1 MTKATDRR
9 KLLQEAIRE
18 IQRLKRANQDLAQR
32 GQAALAIVGGACRFP
47 GGVNDLASFH
57 QQQQAGI
64 SAVSRLC
71 DHPRFRAHRDDP
83 ILAGMHAALLDD
95 VEGFDGDF
103 FNIPAREA
111 ALMDPHQRLLLEVA
125 HHALED
131 AGIARARL
139 AGTETG
145 VFVGTSSL
153 DHALRVGAHQDREAV
168 NAYTGTGAALSIN
181 AGRLSHGLG
190 VTGPSLVVDTAC
202 SSSLVAIHLACQS
215 LRRGECR
222 TAIAAGIN
230 LILAT
235 ASSQTLAAAGVLSPS
250 GACHT
255 FAAAAD
261 GYVRGEGCA
270 ALVLK
275 TLDDAQADGD
285 AILAVIHGS
294 ATNHDGASSGLTVP
308 TGPAQARVI
317 QRALADAGLSADDI
331 DYLEAHGTGT
341 QLGDPIE
348 VNVLGKLF
356 GAVNPIAIG
365 SAKTMIG
372 HLEAAAGIAGVLR
385 TALALHHGRLPAHL
399 HFEKPNQHINWDK
412 LPLTVNTESRPWPQ
426 RNRPAYAGVSS
437 FGIGGSN
444 AHVVLGAPPTQI
456 QATPAKAAV
465 TLLTLSAHNQAAL
478 KDLARAYRDHEA
490 PSTLAVGVRH
500 RRDHYPTRLAL
511 VGTDD
516 TELRTQLD
524 RYIINGSQPQQSAP
538 PRRLAMMIGGQGTQ
552 YAGMGAALD
561 VAEPVFRA
569 ALDECAEVLADECD
583 IPLRDILNDGHRL
596 TQTQYAQPAIF
607 SVAYASAQLWQHWGL
622 KPELVFGHSVGEYV
636 AACLAGIFTLET
648 ALKLVAA
655 RGRVMATATGG
666 AMAAI
671 HRDEKQTRALLEA
684 SNLPLD
690 IAAMNSPKQTVVA
703 GGREHIENLIS
714 QLKQRGIG
722 GKLLPVDYAFH
733 ARHMDAAA
741 AAFADIVAAAEIK
754 PARLPI
760 IANVSGRLDDGAMSN
775 AGYWVDHIRQP
786 VQFAASLQQA
796 AELGINSFLE
806 VGACSVLTGPA
817 RQNLSD
823 PTLLW
828 LAGQK
833 QKSDGRPASA
843 LRPHL
848 TSLAQ
853 WYEAG
858 GKVAWHQFD
867 AAHQSAPVKAPHYP
881 FQHDHYPLIG
891 SAAGPAT
898 TASIEPPAP
907 AATIDS
913 DQVQD
918 EIITL
923 LADVLMVPK
932 ASINADASLLE
943 LGSDSVALADAAQK
957 LERRF
962 GVQLQLRQFFEDLQ
976 SPRLLAA
983 HIAAHTPLRR
993 QTGPESSPTGTGDDD
1008 VVAALFQQQLDIMQR
1023 QLAVLEQ
1030 RKIAPPSALPRAA
1043 EATAAQTAPRAKT
1056 TLPWGGLNLVSAQL
1070 SPRQQA
1076 HLDAL
1081 TAAYTA
1087 RTQAS
1092 KSYAGK
1098 SRQHLTDNRASA
1110 GFRFSTKE
1118 MLYPIVAERSE
1129 GAYFWDLDGNRY
1141 IDITMGFGTYLLG
1154 HQPTIVNEALQET
1167 LAKGMQIGPQSAL
1180 AGDTAALICQLTGAD
1195 RAAFL
1200 NSGTEAV
1207 MTACRLARATTGRR
1221 KIAMFAGAYH
1231 GHGDATLG
1239 SADENGNT
1247 YAAIAGIPDSAV
1259 ADMVVLHYG
1268 EDSALRYVEEH
1279 GHHLAAV
1286 LVEPVQSR
1294 NPGLQPRAF
1303 LQRLRELTHAAGCA
1317 LIFDEMITGFRS
1329 APGGAQAW
1337 FDVRA
1342 DLCTYGKVVGGG
1354 MPIGVVAGTAR
1365 FMDALDGG
1373 AWSFGDDSYP
1383 TAETT
1388 FFAGTFCK
1396 HPLTMAAAHAVLS
1409 HIAACGPSLQ
1419 QELNARTTAFADE
1432 LNAWFQA
1439 QAVPIRIDHFAS
1451 LFRFNFQQN
1460 LDLFFYHLVHQGVYI
1475 WEGRTCFFSTAHGD
1489 ADIAAVKT
1497 AIKTA
1502 VNELR
1507 GGGFLGETEAGAG
1520 QDRFPLSTAQQQ
1532 MMLARA
1538 RDTGADSAYHLTAD
1552 LELNGV
1558 LDITRLAEAYL
1569 AIQRRHPALRLR
1581 NDGEQQ
1587 WHDAALD
1594 QLQHIDLRGHTHPA
1608 AALRTGL
1615 TEAANESFDLQQ
1627 HAPCRARLFQTAPQ
1641 RFHLHLRLHH
1651 VVADGWSAGLVLRD
1665 LWQSYAGRG
1674 TTETAPSFAE
1684 YLERH
1689 SNDDYGHQTTYW
1701 LARFRGRQFGN
1712 PFPARASAGHA
1723 RAGARHALRIPA
1735 AAVKKTAAA
1744 HGVTP
1749 FMLLLTAW
1757 CRRLQQH
1764 AENRD
1769 WIIAT
1774 PSTGRSRVE
1783 DQGVV
1788 GYCTHLLPL
1797 LAQPGGDSF
1806 AQHLDAMRRQVL
1818 DAFENA
1824 DVPFAD
1830 WFAQLSREQG
1840 ATPAPAAL
1848 FNYEKA
1854 PALPAVTDLT
1864 LTLVPSKITTSAF
1877 PIIFNAVDLGEH
1889 YELACDFQLRHF
1901 DEQQVDNLLKALTDD
1916 LRALVET
1923 GTVAVDAVKPQSAPL
1938 APGDPR
1944 WLSRRLADV
1953 AAASPQAAALCDGKQ
1968 TLDYAT
1974 LYRQVQRLAADLR
1987 KRGIGPEKQ
1996 VALVA
2001 APSINRIAALLAVW
2015 HCGAVAVVI
2024 DADQPAGRR
2033 NAMLQRCAISL
2044 CLGDTETDGERAL
2057 DSWVEACNAAP
2068 AHPVE
2073 PTPVHADNAAYLVHT
2088 SGSSGAPKPV
2098 CVTYGGYRHVCDDLS
2113 RRYQIGA
2120 GDRLLQLVG
2129 LHFDV
2134 AMADIAL
2141 ALGNGACLVLAPHNC
2156 LRDGEGTVALLA
2168 RERISHVQLPPSA
2181 LAHWPEH
2188 PLPDLRHLILGGEVC
2203 PPAGLA
2209 RWAGNRTIHNAYGP
2223 SETTITVCAGLLQA
2237 GQPVNLG
2244 HALPGCT
2251 LRVVDDHGREQPAG
2265 VEGELVIGGPTLA
2278 RGYAGDARLSATMF
2292 VPDPNPT
2299 TPGARLYRS
2308 GDRVCRNSDGT
2319 LRFLG
2324 RIDRQI
2330 KWRGLRIELGEI
2342 EQALHACSNVSQAA
2356 VVFRD
2361 NRLDGYVTGTDLDRD
2376 LLRRQLAERLPATH
2390 LPQSLT
2396 VLASFPVTANG
2407 KLDQQALP
2415 QPNHKPLRPLQKQSE
2430 QQIAEIWRELLPGVE
2445 IGADSHFFELGGHS
2459 LLAGQVRT
2467 RLRERFGITL
2477 DLPQLFEYPIL
2488 ADLARVAE
2496 SRQGHTTA
2504 RITPAPD
2511 DAAVALTSQQQ
2522 RLWFLEQFDGPSAT
2536 HNMPLALHLHGDL
2549 DQQALSDA
2557 VDALNRRHPML
2568 TSYVLEQNDQALIG
2582 SGQATTLRYVDLQTD
2597 NEETRNRELARRLV
2611 TESQT
2616 PFVLKQGPLVRWTLF
2631 HLAPQHHVLALTLH
2645 HLIADGWSMGVL
2657 LGDLTAGYNAAR
2669 AGQTLPAPA
2678 KGLQYRDFAYHQQ
2691 QHRDQNQV
2699 SADFWRQTLADL
2711 PPLLE
2716 LPTDRP
2722 RPRQQ
2727 DYCGALLPIH
2737 FAPAVANQVDSL
2749 AQQQGVTPFMVLLAG
2764 FKLLLADWSGS
2775 NDIAVGTPVAGR
2787 DHGDLEQVVGLFLN
2801 TLVLR
2806 NHIDHQASFADLLA
2820 QVKNNSLAAFNHAD
2834 LPFERVVDLL
2844 QPQRSLAHAPLFQVM
2859 FILNNAPLPPLHLD
2873 GLTSTLIEQPGTRSE
2888 FDLTLSLRQS
2898 EEGLVGDLEY
2908 RTDLFDRATMER
2920 LRDSLEQVLL
2930 MVCRQP
2936 QRRLSALCLLPA
2948 ATVAQL
2954 RVQSAA
2960 PPLPVEALQFP
2971 IHRRFEAWA
2980 QHAGDNLAV
2989 VDGDERLSYD
2999 ALNRA
3004 ANQLA
3009 HHLRGL
3015 GLPPESQIGI
3025 CLPRGAGTVIAV
3037 LACLKAGLVYVPLD
3051 PRLPSG
3057 RLASMVAHGDIK
3069 RLITNAATD
3078 NRADWYSGAKDNLDA
3093 LADHLAH
3100 LPDDNP
3106 TLQVEPDQAAY
3117 AVFTSGT
3124 TGAPKAVVNTHA
3136 ALASTAA
3143 AWLEAYDL
3151 QPHQT
3156 HLQMAAFS
3164 FDVWGGDLMR
3174 ALCSGARLVICP
3186 ADTLLDPPGLFALM
3200 EREQVSHAEFVP
3212 AVLRHLVQWLHDS
3225 KRRLDFMTMIVTGSD
3240 LWYTRDQVALEA
3252 VCSESTRL
3260 INSYGLTEASI
3271 DSTWYQAPRG
3281 PAGNDGPAG
3290 DESAAGNGGVLAIGQ
3305 AFAGVETWV
3314 LNRFGHLSAPGVVG
3328 ELCIGGPGIA
3338 RGYHGL
3344 PAKTADAFVPHPFP
3358 TQPGARLYRTGDL
3371 ARRHH
3376 DGTIELVGR
3385 RDHQV
3390 KIRGFRI
3397 ETAEIEAHLTAHDA
3411 VHVAVVQARGDASHR
3426 YLVCHYTGTADSDTL
3441 RAYLAARLPDYMVPA
3456 LWQHR
3461 EGMPLTANGK
3471 IDRLRLAQSDIAA
3484 PTANQS
3490 ARDTDHNVGGP
3501 AATLLAVW
3509 RELLPH
3515 KEIGVDDN
3523 FFACGGDSILS
3534 LQVVAKARHAGL
3546 TVTAKQ
3552 IFEHQ
3557 TIAELAQVVTTTT
3570 AAPTAQ
3576 VQKPVHGAVALTPI
3590 QIWFFQQNFA
3600 QAHHFNQALLF
3611 EQRTPLDPQQV
3622 RTTLA
3627 HLAAHHDQ
3635 LRARFSHDALG
3646 AVVQWLPEQETGN
3659 LLETMSLGDLHEYD
3673 EAERRQRI
3681 ATHCAALQNTLD
3693 LEQGPAWRVFLL
3705 DCGQA
3710 PSLLLWVC
3718 HHLIVDGVSW
3728 RILLEDF
3735 ATVYAALAAGQTPAL
3750 PPKSTAF
3757 QSWAQQQHAAV
3768 RMPALRDTCTYWQ
3781 NALSAAPTLPIDTP
3795 KGSNRHADLALV
3807 QVGFDRDT
3815 THQLLHE
3822 IPQAK
3827 GITLQ
3832 ILLLAAL
3839 TQALARWSK
3848 ADGALLEVEH
3858 HGRDGDTDV
3867 ARTVG
3872 WFTATYPLWLPNS
3885 DDFDQLLKQTKQRL
3899 QAVPNGGVGFG
3910 LLRTLHPDPAVRRAM
3925 AALPTPRI
3933 GFNYLGQLDGAG
3945 GADLP
3950 LQPVENLLLGDI
3962 HADNARTLELEIT
3975 AHIQQGRLTVT
3986 LDYSR
3991 ERFAENT
3998 INALGDGLQRSLSGL
4013 ITHCLAGDA
4022 PLLTPSDFPNAD
4034 LAQDDLDRL
4043 LTFLG

>member
-1 MTKATDRR
+1 MTKTTDRR

-32 GQAALAIVGGACRFP
+32 GQAPLAIVGGACRFP

-57 QQQQAGI
+57 QQQQAGV
-64 SAVSRLC
+64 SAVTPMC
-71 DHPRFRAHRDDP
+71 DHPRFREFRDDP
-83 ILAGMHAALLDD
+83 ILAGLHAALLDD
-95 VEGFDGDF
+95 IEGFDGDF

-111 ALMDPHQRLLLEVA
+111 AQMDPHQRLLLEVA

-131 AGIARARL
+131 AGIPRARL

-145 VFVGTSSL
+145 VFIGTSSL
-153 DHALRVGAHQDREAV
+153 DHALRIGAHHHGEAV

-230 LILAT
+230 LILA
-235 ASSQTLAAAGVLSPS
+235 APSSQTLAAAGVLSPS

-275 TLDDAQADGD
+275 TLQDAETDGD
-285 AILAVIHGS
+285 TILAVIHGS

-348 VNVLGKLF
+348 VNVLGRLF
-356 GAVNPIAIG
+356 GAVNPPAIG

-412 LPLTVNTESRPWPQ
+412 LPLVVNTESRPWPQ

-444 AHVVLGAPPTQI
+444 AHVVLGAPPRKAQPAPT
-456 QATPAKAAV
+456 TPPV
-465 TLLTLSAHNQAAL
+465 TLLTLSAHNPRAL
-478 KDLARAYRDHEA
+478 KALAQTYRDHER
-490 PSTLAVGVRH
+490 PSSLAVGVRH
-500 RRDHYPTRLAL
+500 QRDHFPTRLAL
-511 VGTDD
+511 VGQSDAD
-516 TELRTQLD
+516 LKAQLD
-524 RYIINGSQPQQSAP
+524 RYIINGMQTPQSAT

-561 VAEPVFRA
+561 AAEPVFRA
-569 ALDECAEVLADECD
+569 ALDECAELLVGDCD
-583 IPLRDILNDGHRL
+583 VPLREILNDAL
-596 TQTQYAQPAIF
+596 LLAQTQYAQPAIF
-607 SVAYASAQLWQHWGL
+607 SVAYASAKLWQHWGL
-622 KPELVFGHSVGEYV
+622 TPELVFGHSVGEYV

-655 RGRVMATATGG
+655 RGRFMATASDG

-671 HRDEKQTRALLEA
+671 HRDEHQTRALLQETA
-684 SNLPLD
+684 LPID
-690 IAAMNSPKQTVVA
+690 IAALNSPRQTVVA
-703 GGREHIENLIS
+703 GTRQDIEQLIS

-722 GKLLPVDYAFH
+722 AKLLPVAYAFH
-733 ARHMDAAA
+733 SRHMDDAA
-741 AAFADIVAAAEIK
+741 AAFADIIADADLQ

-760 IANVSGRLDDGAMSN
+760 IANVSGRLDDGAMSR
-775 AGYWVDHIRQP
+775 AQYWVDHIRQP
-786 VQFAASLQQA
+786 VLFAASLRQA
-796 AELGINSFLE
+796 ANLGINSFLE

-823 PTLLW
+823 AGLLW
-828 LAGQK
+828 LTGQK
-833 QKSDGRPASA
+833 RKSETDPATAQKP
-843 LRPHL
+843 LL
-848 TSLAQ
+848 TTLAQ
-853 WYEAG
+853 WYAAG
-858 GKVAWHQFD
+858 GKVAWHHVD
-867 AAHQSAPVKAPHYP
+867 AAYLPAPVKAPLYP

-891 SAAGPAT
+891 SSANPLKT
-898 TASIEPPAP
+898 TPSVETSQP
-907 AATIDS
+907 AALDS
-913 DQVQD
+913 DRVLD
-918 EIITL
+918 EILSL

-932 ASINADASLLE
+932 ASIDPETSLLE

-962 GVQLQLRQFFEDLQ
+962 SVRLQLRQFFEDLQ

-983 HIAAHTPLRR
+983 HITAHTPLR
-993 QTGPESSPTGTGDDD
+993 QPATPDATTSTATDDD
-1008 VVAALFQQQLDIMQR
+1008 AVAALFKQQLDIMQR
-1023 QLAVLEQ
+1023 QLAVLEG
-1030 RKIAPPSALPRAA
+1030 RKAAPRQVEPAP
-1043 EATAAQTAPRAKT
+1043 TKTTPRAKT
-1056 TLPWGGLNLVSAQL
+1056 TLPWGGLNLATTQL
-1070 SPRQQA
+1070 PPRQQA

-1092 KSYAGK
+1092 KHYAAD
-1098 SRQHLTDNRASA
+1098 SRRHLTDNRASA

-1118 MLYPIVAERSE
+1118 MLYPIVAERST

-1154 HQPTIVNEALQET
+1154 HQPAVVTEALQHT
-1167 LAKGMQIGPQSAL
+1167 LATGIHIGPQSAL
-1180 AGDTAALICQLTGAD
+1180 AGKTAALICQLTGAD

-1221 KIAMFAGAYH
+1221 KIVMFAGAYH

-1239 SADENGNT
+1239 SADENGGT

-1259 ADMVVLHYG
+1259 ADMVVLPYG
-1268 EDSALRYVEEH
+1268 DDSALRYVAEQ
-1279 GHHLAAV
+1279 GHNLAAV

-1303 LQRLRELTHAAGCA
+1303 LHRLRELTRDAGCA

-1354 MPIGVVAGTAR
+1354 MPIGVVAGSSA

-1373 AWSFGDDSYP
+1373 TWSFGDDSYP
-1383 TAETT
+1383 AAETT

-1409 HIAACGPSLQ
+1409 HIEAAGPSLQ
-1419 QELNARTTAFADE
+1419 QNLNARTAAFADE
-1432 LNAWFQA
+1432 LNAWFRE

-1451 LFRFNFQQN
+1451 LFRFSFQQN

-1475 WEGRTCFFSTAHGD
+1475 WEGRTCFFSTAHSD
-1489 ADIAAVKT
+1489 ADIAAVKK
-1497 AIKTA
+1497 AIKSA
-1502 VNELR
+1502 VTELR
-1507 GGGFLGETEAGAG
+1507 RGGFLGDMAEDVAAESSP
-1520 QDRFPLSTAQQQ
+1520 DRFPLSAAQQQ
-1532 MMLARA
+1532 MLLARA
-1538 RDTGADSAYHLTAD
+1538 RDSGADNAYHLTAD
-1552 LELNGV
+1552 LELVGE
-1558 LDITRLAEAYL
+1558 LDIARLAEAYQ
-1569 AIQRRHPALRLR
+1569 AVQRRHAALRLR

-1587 WHDAALD
+1587 WLDEKLDA
-1594 QLQHIDLRGHTHPA
+1594 LQQIDLSQDQHP
-1608 AALRTGL
+1608 
-1615 TEAANESFDLQQ
+1615 TEALQLGLSNAANAAFDLQQ
-1627 HAPCRARLFQTAPQ
+1627 QAPCRALLFQTAPQ
-1641 RFHLHLRLHH
+1641 QFHLHLRLHH
-1651 VVADGWSAGLVLRD
+1651 VVADGWSAGLVLND
-1665 LWQSYAGRG
+1665 LWQCYAGRG
-1674 TTETAPSFAE
+1674 ETKPAPSFGA
-1684 YLERH
+1684 YLQRQH
-1689 SNDDYGHQTTYW
+1689 QNDHQHQQNYW
-1701 LARFRGRQFGN
+1701 LERFRGRRFSN
-1712 PFPARASAGHA
+1712 PFPVRIGTGHA
-1723 RAGARHALRIPA
+1723 LAGTRHRMRFPATAL
-1735 AAVKKTAAA
+1735 KNLAAA

-1774 PSTGRSRVE
+1774 PSMGRGQAE

-1797 LAQPGGDSF
+1797 LALPGGDSF
-1806 AQHLDAMRRQVL
+1806 TEHLQAMRGQIL

-1824 DVPFAD
+1824 DVPFAE

-1854 PALPAVTDLT
+1854 PTLPAVNNLAVT
-1864 LTLVPSKITTSAF
+1864 LTLSKVTTSAF
-1877 PIIFNAVDLGEH
+1877 PIIFNAVDHGDCF
-1889 YELACDFQLRHF
+1889 ELACDFQHRYF
-1901 DEQQVDNLLKALTDD
+1901 DENQVIGLLKALADD
-1916 LRALVET
+1916 LRVLTET
-1923 GTVAVDAVKPQSAPL
+1923 ENVAVTRVKPQTAPL
-1938 APGDPR
+1938 APRDPR
-1944 WLSRRLADV
+1944 WLSQRLADF
-1953 AAASPQAAALCDGKQ
+1953 AAATPHAPAIRTGDETRDYAALYQ
-1968 TLDYAT
+1968 L
-1974 LYRQVQRLAADLR
+1974 VQHLAADLR
-1987 KRGIGPEKQ
+1987 TRGIGPEHQ

-2001 APSINRIAALLAVW
+2001 APGINRIAALLALW

-2024 DADQPAGRR
+2024 DDDQPVGRR
-2033 NAMLQRCAISL
+2033 HAMLQRLQIAL
-2044 CLGDTETDGERAL
+2044 TLGDTAATDRDLAL
-2057 DSWVEACNAAP
+2057 DSWVATCLAAP
-2068 AHPVE
+2068 ARPSQ
-2073 PTPVHADNAAYLVHT
+2073 PTAVDADNAAYLVHT

-2098 CVTYGGYRHVCDDLS
+2098 CITYGGYRHVTDDLG

-2141 ALGNGACLVLAPHNC
+2141 ALGNGACLVLAPSQC
-2156 LRDGEGTVALLA
+2156 LRDGDATVALLA

-2181 LAHWPEH
+2181 LTHWPEH
-2188 PLPDLRHLILGGEVC
+2188 ALPDLRHLILGGEVC
-2203 PPAGLA
+2203 SAATLS
-2209 RWAGNRTIHNAYGP
+2209 RWADNRTIHNAYGP
-2223 SETTITVCAGLLQA
+2223 SETTITVSAGLLEA
-2237 GQPVNLG
+2237 GVAVDLG

-2251 LRVVDDHGREQPAG
+2251 LRVVDDQGREVADG
-2265 VEGELVIGGPTLA
+2265 TAGELVIGGPTLA
-2278 RGYAGDARLSATMF
+2278 RGYAGDARLSASKF
-2292 VPDPNPT
+2292 VPDPHASN
-2299 TPGARLYRS
+2299 PGARLYRS

-2319 LRFLG
+2319 LRFIG
-2324 RIDRQI
+2324 RMDRQI

-2342 EQALHACSNVSQAA
+2342 EQALRACSGVSQAA

-2361 NRLDGYVTGTDLDRD
+2361 NRLDGYVTGTDLDSDGLHRE
-2376 LLRRQLAERLPATH
+2376 LATRLPATH

-2396 VLASFPVTANG
+2396 VLAFFPLTANG
-2407 KLDQQALP
+2407 KLDQRALP
-2415 QPNHKPLRPLQKQSE
+2415 RPEHKPRRPLQKQSE
-2430 QQIAEIWRELLPGVE
+2430 QQIAEIWRELLPGVA

-2467 RLRERFGITL
+2467 RLRERFGLAL
-2477 DLPQLFEYPIL
+2477 DLPELFEFPIL
-2488 ADLARVAE
+2488 ADLARIAE
-2496 SRQGHTTA
+2496 SRQRQTA
-2504 RITPAPD
+2504 VLITAAPA
-2511 DAAVALTSQQQ
+2511 DAVVTLTSQQQ
-2522 RLWFLEQFDGPSAT
+2522 RLWFLDQFDGPSAT

-2549 DQQALSDA
+2549 DENALELA
-2557 VDALNRRHPML
+2557 IAALNRRHPML
-2568 TSYVLEQNDQALIG
+2568 TSYVLERDDQALIG
-2582 SGQATTLRYVDLQTD
+2582 FGQAPVLRKVRLQAAP
-2597 NEETRNRELARRLV
+2597 ELARRLE

-2616 PFVLKQGPLVRWTLF
+2616 PFALNQGPLARWTLF
-2631 HLAPQHHVLALTLH
+2631 HLAPQHQVLALTLH

-2669 AGQTLPAPA
+2669 NGRALPTPA
-2678 KGLQYRDFAYHQQ
+2678 SGLQYRDFAYHQQ
-2691 QHRDQNQV
+2691 QQYDHHQV
-2699 SADFWRQTLADL
+2699 SADFWRQNLADL

-2727 DYCGALLPIH
+2727 DYRGALLPVH
-2737 FAPAVANQVDSL
+2737 FSTEVAATVTQL

-2764 FKLLLADWSGS
+2764 FQLLLADWSGS

-2806 NHIDHQASFADLLA
+2806 NHIDHNRSFADLLA
-2820 QVKNNSLAAFNHAD
+2820 QVKDRSLAAFNHAD

-2859 FILNNAPLPPLHLD
+2859 FILNNAPLAPLQLD
-2873 GLTSTLIEQPGTRSE
+2873 GLRSSLIEQPGSRSE
-2888 FDLTLSLRQS
+2888 FDLTLSLRQDAH
-2898 EEGLVGDLEY
+2898 GLVGDLEY

-2920 LRDSLEQVLL
+2920 LRDSLEHLL
-2930 MVCRQP
+2930 QEVCRQP
-2936 QRRLSALCLLPA
+2936 QRRLSTLSLLPA
-2948 ATVAQL
+2948 ATTAQL
-2954 RVQSAA
+2954 RAQSAA
-2960 PPLPVEALQFP
+2960 PPLPAEALHFP

-2980 QHAGDNLAV
+2980 QHAGDRPAV
-2989 VDGDERLSYD
+2989 IDGTEQRSYD
-2999 ALNRA
+2999 ALNQA

-3009 HHLRGL
+3009 HHLRSL
-3015 GLPPESQIGI
+3015 GLAPESQVGI
-3025 CLPRGAGTVIAV
+3025 CLPRGITTITAV

-3057 RLASMVAHGDIK
+3057 RLASMVYHSDIK
-3069 RLITNAATD
+3069 LLMTNAATD
-3078 NRADWYSGAKDNLDA
+3078 SRADWYSGTKANLDA
-3093 LADHLAH
+3093 LADHLATG
-3100 LPDDNP
+3100 PDDNLDLP
-3106 TLQVEPDQAAY
+3106 IQPEQAAY

-3143 AWLEAYDL
+3143 AWLDTYDL
-3151 QPHQT
+3151 QPDQA

-3186 ADTLLDPPGLFALM
+3186 ADTLLDPPGLYALLQ
-3200 EREQVSHAEFVP
+3200 REQVTHAEFVP
-3212 AVLRHLVQWLHDS
+3212 AVLRHLVQWLQDAEH
-3225 KRRLDFMTMIVTGSD
+3225 RLDFMTMIVTGSD
-3240 LWYTRDQVALEA
+3240 LWYARDQAALEA
-3252 VCSESTRL
+3252 VCNEATRL

-3281 PAGNDGPAG
+3281 
-3290 DESAAGNGGVLAIGQ
+3290 SGGEGGILSIGQ
-3305 AFAGVETWV
+3305 AFAGVETWI
-3314 LNRFGHLSAPGVVG
+3314 LNRFGHLAAPGVVG

-3344 PAKTADAFVPHPFP
+3344 PAKTAEAFVPHPFP
-3358 TQPGARLYRTGDL
+3358 SEPGARLYRTGDL

-3376 DGTIELVGR
+3376 NGTIELVGR

-3411 VHVAVVQARGDASHR
+3411 VHVAVVQARGDAQHR
-3426 YLVCHYTGTADSDTL
+3426 YLVCHYTGPADSDLL
-3441 RAYLAARLPDYMVPA
+3441 RDYLATRLPDYMVPA

-3461 EGMPLTANGK
+3461 DSMPLTANGK
-3471 IDRLRLAQSDIAA
+3471 IDRLRLAQSELAA
-3484 PTANQS
+3484 PAPAKTKSNA
-3490 ARDTDHNVGGP
+3490 VGP
-3501 AATLLAVW
+3501 AATLLTIW
-3509 RELLPH
+3509 RDLLPH
-3515 KEIGVDDN
+3515 KEIGLDDN
-3523 FFACGGDSILS
+3523 FFARGGDSILS
-3534 LQVVAKARHAGL
+3534 LQVVAKARQAGL

-3557 TIAELAQVVTTTT
+3557 TIAELAQVVTTN
-3570 AAPTAQ
+3570 AAPAQ
-3576 VQKPVHGAVALTPI
+3576 PDQQPVSGAVALTPI
-3590 QIWFFQQNFA
+3590 QIWFFQQAFA

-3611 EQRTPLDPQQV
+3611 EQRTPLDAERV
-3622 RTTLA
+3622 RATLTA
-3627 HLAAHHDQ
+3627 LAAHHDQ
-3635 LRARFSHDALG
+3635 LRARFSQDALG
-3646 AVVQWLPEQETGN
+3646 AVVQWIPDQETGN
-3659 LLETMSLGDLHEYD
+3659 LLETLQLDDLQDCD
-3673 EAERRQRI
+3673 EAERRTRI

-3693 LEQGPAWRVFLL
+3693 LAQGPPWRVFLL
-3705 DCGQA
+3705 DCGTA
-3710 PSLLLWVC
+3710 PALLLWVC
-3718 HHLIVDGVSW
+3718 HHLIIDGVSW

-3735 ATVYAALAAGQTPAL
+3735 ATVYAALEAGDHPNL
-3750 PPKSTAF
+3750 PPKSIAF
-3757 QSWAQQQHAAV
+3757 QSYAQRRHAAA
-3768 RMPALRDTCTYWQ
+3768 REASLRDELSYWQ
-3781 NALSAAPTLPIDTP
+3781 NALADAPPLPIDNVD
-3795 KGSNRHADLALV
+3795 GGNRHADLALV
-3807 QVGFDRDT
+3807 QVGFDQDT

-3822 IPQAK
+3822 IPQNN
-3827 GITLQ
+3827 GLPLQ
-3832 ILLLAAL
+3832 TLLLAAL
-3839 TQALARWSK
+3839 THALAAWSK
-3848 ADGALLEVEH
+3848 KDGALLEVEH
-3858 HGRDGDTDV
+3858 HGRDGGLDV

-3872 WFTATYPLWLPNS
+3872 WFTTTYPLWLPS
-3885 DDFDQLLKQTKQRL
+3885 ADTFDQLLKQTKQRL
-3899 QAVPNGGVGFG
+3899 HGVPNDGVGFG

-3925 AALPTPRI
+3925 AALPEPRI
-3933 GFNYLGQLDGAG
+3933 GFNYLGQLDSAG
-3945 GADLP
+3945 GEELP
-3950 LQPVENLLLGDI
+3950 LQAVEDLLLGDS
-3962 HADNARTLELEIT
+3962 HSDNARTLELEIT

-3986 LDYSR
+3986 FDYSR
-3991 ERFAENT
+3991 ERFAAST
-3998 INALGDGLQRSLSGL
+3998 INNLSDGLQRSLSGL